1 MSTTDEVS
9 AASVASSTAPH
20 GDQRG
25 GLRWFLVLDLFTR
38 LFIWSAALMLTAAA
52 FSALRLWPS
61 GSPFTAD
68 LQQAWRWSAAAG
80 RFIILFNLIYVAEL
94 VVLRLPIPTPREG
107 RYDTS
112 RRVPDRQVFW
122 SCLLAVLTKAR
133 YEAPFPGFLVFH
145 FANLPP
151 LAWLMGPVF
160 GPRSR
165 SAYVIDPHV
174 LDPHLVTLGR
184 NVVIGFNATVAGH
197 YQERDA
203 VVFKRT
209 IIEDD
214 VLVGGH
220 AVIFGGV
227 HIRGGSMIGAGAV
240 VLPGTIVGPNEF
252 WAGVPARKI
261 RDLPPVGPTA

>member
-1 MSTTDEVS
+1 VSTTDEI
-9 AASVASSTAPH
+9 AAAPVASSTVPRS
-20 GDQRG
+20 DQRG

-38 LFIWSAALMLTAAA
+38 LFIWCAALLLTAAA
-52 FSALRLWPS
+52 FSALRIWPP
-61 GSPFTAD
+61 GSPLAVD
-68 LQQAWRWSAAAG
+68 LHQAWRWAAAAG

-94 VVLRLPIPTPREG
+94 VVLRLLIPTPHEG
-107 RYDTS
+107 RYDT
-112 RRVPDRQVFW
+112 RGRVPNRQVLW

-165 SAYVIDPHV
+165 SAYVMDPHV

-184 NVVIGFNATVAGH
+184 NVVIGFNTTVAGH

-203 VVFKRT
+203 VIFKRT
-209 IIEDD
+209 VIEDD

-227 HIRGGSMIGAGAV
+227 HIRSGSMIGAGAV
-240 VLPGTIVGPNEF
+240 VLPGTTVGPNEF

-261 RDLPPVGPTA
+261 RDLPSVGTAA